1 MARYIDADKLVLDGI
16 ANKQIEVRTR
26 DVIENDT
33 KVISL
38 IFHDLQKVIDDAP
51 TEDVRPVV
59 RGKWQRITQGRI
71 GEIYRCSKCGR
82 TIEEQGSESLIP
94 IRYPYCHC
102 GADMREVE
110 E

>member
-59 RGKWQRITQGRI
+59 RGKWIEKTGKYGQR
-71 GEIYRCSKCGR
+71 YLVCSNCNTNHRVFDVANFCK
-82 TIEEQGSESLIP
+82 
-94 IRYPYCHC
+94 YC

>member
-1 MARYIDADKLVLDGI
+1 MARYIDADKLVFDGI

-59 RGKWQRITQGRI
+59 RGKWIAGKTI
-71 GEIYRCSKCGR
+71 GDGFTCSNCGKRYQIYPMRWNGCPMC
-82 TIEEQGSESLIP
+82 L
-94 IRYPYCHC
+94 
-102 GADMREVE
+102 ADMREVE